1 MWDKI
6 KKNFFENLRNK
17 YRLVVLNDETF
28 EERISVKLSRMNVY
42 IATSTLFLL
51 MLIGVLLLIINTPL
65 KEYLPGYGD
74 MEFREQLKV
83 VRNET
88 DSLAI
93 LVKRQDAYIN
103 SIKKIVNE
111 DFANDSINQI
121 TTDEKKDY
129 SDIDIERVSK
139 KDSLLRA
146 EVEEQLRYS
155 LANVGDAIIE
165 EDTIETNYFPPIEGY
180 VTSEFEPEKEHF
192 GIDLVAPLNSPIK
205 AVLPGTV
212 VISNWTVETGYV
224 IGIQHNNNILSFYK
238 HNSILLKKV
247 GNFVKAGDVI
257 AIVGESGEQSTGPHL
272 HFELWQ
278 NKSPVNPRNY
288 IAFN

>member
-6 KKNFFENLRNK
+6 KKFFFENLKNK

-28 EERISVKLSRMNVY
+28 EERVSVKLSRMNVY
-42 IATSTLFLL
+42 IFFSAIFLL
-51 MLIGVLLLIINTPL
+51 MLIGVLLIIINTPL
-65 KEYLPGYGD
+65 KEYIPGYGD
-74 MEFREQLKV
+74 MEFRAQLMV
-83 VRNET
+83 VQNET

-93 LVKRQDAYIN
+93 LLQQQDAFIN
-103 SIKKIVNE
+103 SFKKIVNE
-111 DFANDSINQI
+111 DFENDSINQI
-121 TTDEKKDY
+121 TADEGKDY
-129 SDIDIERVSK
+129 SNIDIEKVSAE
-139 KDSLLRA
+139 DSLLRA
-146 EVEEQLRYS
+146 EVEEQLRFS
-155 LANVGDAIIE
+155 LANVGDITDI
-165 EDTIETNYFPPIEGY
+165 DTSRNNYFPPIEGY

-192 GIDLVAPLNSPIK
+192 GIDLVAPLNSPVK

-212 VISNWTVETGYV
+212 VVSNWTVETGYV
-224 IGIQHNNNILSFYK
+224 IGIQHNNNVLSFYK

-257 AIVGESGEQSTGPHL
+257 AIIGESGEQSTGPHL

>member
-28 EERISVKLSRMNVY
+28 EERVSVKLSRMNVY
-42 IATSTLFLL
+42 LVFSTLFLL
-51 MLIGVLLLIINTPL
+51 MLIGVMLLIINTPL
-65 KEYLPGYGD
+65 KEYIPGYGD

-83 VRNET
+83 VQSET

-93 LVKRQDAYIN
+93 LVQRQDVYIN

-111 DFANDSINQI
+111 DFSKDSINQV
-121 TTDEKKDY
+121 TTDEKRDY
-129 SDIDIERVSK
+129 SNIDIEKVSP
-139 KDSLLRA
+139 KDSLLRTD
-146 EVEEQLRYS
+146 VQEQLRYS
-155 LANVGDAIIE
+155 LANVSDATD
-165 EDTIETNYFPPIEGY
+165 EDTTKTNYFPPIEGY

-205 AVLPGTV
+205 AVMPGT
-212 VISNWTVETGYV
+212 
-224 IGIQHNNNILSFYK
+224 
-238 HNSILLKKV
+238 LLKKV

-257 AIVGESGEQSTGPHL
+257 AIIGESGEQSTGPHL

>member
-28 EERISVKLSRMNVY
+28 EERISFKLSRMNVY
-42 IATSTLFLL
+42 VVLSTLFLL
-51 MLIGVLLLIINTPL
+51 MLIGVLLLIVKTPI
-65 KEYLPGYGD
+65 KEYIPGYGD

-93 LVKRQDAYIN
+93 LVQRQDVYIN
-103 SIKKIVNE
+103 SLRKIVNE
-111 DFANDSINQI
+111 DFAKDSISQV
-121 TTDEKKDY
+121 TADEKKDY
-129 SDIDIERVSK
+129 SNIDIEKVSK

-155 LANVGDAIIE
+155 LGNISDAVD
-165 EDTIETNYFPPIEGY
+165 EDTIKNNYFPPIEGY
-180 VTSEFEPEKEHF
+180 VTAEFEPEREHF

-212 VISNWTVETGYV
+212 VVSNWTVETGYV

-257 AIVGESGEQSTGPHL
+257 AIIGESGEQSTGPHL

-278 NKSPVNPRNY
+278 NKSPVNPKNY

>member
-6 KKNFFENLRNK
+6 KKFFFENLKNK

-28 EERISVKLSRMNVY
+28 EERVSVKLSRMNVY
-42 IATSTLFLL
+42 IFFSSIFLL
-51 MLIGVLLLIINTPL
+51 MLIGVLLIIINTPL
-65 KEYLPGYGD
+65 KEYIPGYGD
-74 MEFREQLKV
+74 MEFRAQLMV
-83 VRNET
+83 VQNET

-93 LVKRQDAYIN
+93 LLQQQDAFIN
-103 SIKKIVNE
+103 SFKKIVNE
-111 DFANDSINQI
+111 DFENDSINQI
-121 TTDEKKDY
+121 TADEGKDY
-129 SDIDIERVSK
+129 SNIDIEKVSAE
-139 KDSLLRA
+139 DSLLRA
-146 EVEEQLRYS
+146 EVEEQLRFS
-155 LANVGDAIIE
+155 LANVGDITDI
-165 EDTIETNYFPPIEGY
+165 DTSRNNYFPPIEGY

-192 GIDLVAPLNSPIK
+192 GIDLVAPLNSPVK

-212 VISNWTVETGYV
+212 VVSNWTVETGYV
-224 IGIQHNNNILSFYK
+224 IGIQHNNNVLSFYK

-257 AIVGESGEQSTGPHL
+257 AIIGESGEQSTGPHL

>member
-17 YRLVVLNDETF
+17 YRFVVLNDETF
-28 EERISVKLSRMNVY
+28 EERVSVKLSRMNVY
-42 IATSTLFLL
+42 IAFSTLFLL
-51 MLIGVLLLIINTPL
+51 MLIGVMLLIINTPL
-65 KEYLPGYGD
+65 KEYIPGYGD
-74 MEFREQLKV
+74 MKFREQLKV
-83 VRNET
+83 VQSET
-88 DSLAI
+88 DSLAT
-93 LVKRQDAYIN
+93 LVHRQDIYIN

-111 DFANDSINQI
+111 DFSKDSINQV
-121 TTDEKKDY
+121 TTDEKRDY
-129 SDIDIERVSK
+129 SNINIEKVSE
-139 KDSLLRA
+139 KDSLLRS
-146 EVEEQLRYS
+146 EVQEQLRYG
-155 LANVGDAIIE
+155 LPNVSDATEI
-165 EDTIETNYFPPIEGY
+165 DTTINNYFPPLEGY
-180 VTSEFEPEKEHF
+180 VTAEFEPEKEHF

-212 VISNWTVETGYV
+212 VVSNWTVETGYV

-247 GNFVKAGDVI
+247 GNFVTAGDVI
-257 AIVGESGEQSTGPHL
+257 AIIGESGEQSTGPHL

>member
-28 EERISVKLSRMNVY
+28 EERVSVKLSRMNVY
-42 IATSTLFLL
+42 VAFSTLFLL
-51 MLIGVLLLIINTPL
+51 MLIGVMLLIIKTPL
-65 KEYLPGYGD
+65 REYIPGYGD
-74 MEFREQLKV
+74 MKFREQLKV

-93 LVKRQDAYIN
+93 LVQRQDGFIN
-103 SIKKIVNE
+103 SIKKMVNE
-111 DFANDSINQI
+111 DFVKDSINQVTI
-121 TTDEKKDY
+121 DNKRDY
-129 SDIDIERVSK
+129 SGIDIEKVSEK
-139 KDSLLRA
+139 ASLQRA
-146 EVEEQLRYS
+146 DVEEKLRYS
-155 LANVGDAIIE
+155 LANVNDTPD
-165 EDTIETNYFPPIEGY
+165 EDTLKTNYFPPIEGY
-180 VTSEFEPEKEHF
+180 VTAEFEPEKEHF

-205 AVLPGTV
+205 ATLPGTV
-212 VISNWTVETGYV
+212 VVSNWTVETGYV

-257 AIVGESGEQSTGPHL
+257 AIIGESGEQSTGPHL